1 MTGQSSRLE
10 QLIQSADRYDSF
22 AETAELMGDDH
33 GAERFRSLA
42 ALRRIAAMA
51 LLDD

>member
-1 MTGQSSRLE
+1 MPGRNTRVE

-22 AETAELMGDDH
+22 AETAELMDDDH
-33 GAERFRSLA
+33 GADRFRALA
-42 ALRRIAAMA
+42 ALRRLSAME